1 MEVVHECCAGF
12 DVHKKTVM
20 ACVRRMLEKGRIE
33 RQVREF
39 GTMTADILAL
49 GDWLSGLGVTHVAME
64 STGVFWKPIWNLLE
78 GSFEILLCNAQ
89 HIKKVPGRKTDVK
102 DCEWIAQLLQH
113 GLLRASFVPER
124 DQRDLR
130 DLTRN
135 RAQLVQDHT
144 RVVNRVHKTLEDAN
158 IKLGSV
164 ATDIMGVSGRL
175 MLESMIRVEMD
186 PEKLAELAQRR
197 LRGKIPQ
204 LKPALEGRLRE
215 HHRFMLEMLL
225 DQLKSL
231 EGLIRRAEVKIEEIS
246 CNSKLSVSGEE
257 NSKVPF
263 DEAVRLLDTIPGINT
278 VVAQG
283 VVAEIGTEMGRFPTS
298 GHLASWAGMSP
309 GNNESA
315 GKRRSGKTTKGNRW
329 LKTLLVQAAWAA
341 ARTKNTYLQ
350 AQFRRLVGR
359 RGKKRALVAVG
370 HTILVMAYQMLKN
383 RTSYAELGPDYFDRL
398 DPQRTT
404 RYLVKRL
411 EALGHK
417 VTLEPQQSVA

>member
-1 MEVVHECCAGF
+1 MEIVHECCAGF
-12 DVHKKTVM
+12 DVHKQTVM
-20 ACVRRMLEKGRIE
+20 VCVRRMLGKGRIE

-39 GTMTADILAL
+39 GTMTRDILAL
-49 GDWLSGLGVTHVAME
+49 GDWLRDLGVTHVAME
-64 STGVFWKPIWNLLE
+64 STGVFWKPIWNVLE
-78 GSFEILLCNAQ
+78 GSFEMLLCNAQ
-89 HIKKVPGRKTDVK
+89 HIKQVPGRKTDVK

-130 DLTRN
+130 DWTRT
-135 RAQLVQDHT
+135 RAQLVGDCT

-175 MLESMIRVEMD
+175 MLERMIQGEED
-186 PEKLAELAQRR
+186 PEKLSELAQGK

-204 LKPALEGRLRE
+204 LKPALEGRLRD
-215 HHRFMLEMLL
+215 HHRFMLKMLL
-225 DQLKSL
+225 DQLNSL
-231 EGLIRRAEVKIEEIS
+231 ESLIRRAELKIEEIIGDS
-246 CNSKLSVSGEE
+246 ELSETGEE
-257 NSKVPF
+257 DSKVPF
-263 DEAVRLLDTIPGINT
+263 DKAVRLLDTIPGINT

-283 VVAEIGTEMGRFPTS
+283 VLAEIGTDMGRFPTS

-315 GKRRSGKTTKGNRW
+315 GKRRSGKTTKGSRW
-329 LKTLLVQAAWAA
+329 LRALLVQAAWAGG
-341 ARTKNTYLQ
+341 RQKNTYLQ
-350 AQFRRLVGR
+350 AQFRRLAAR

-370 HTILVMAYQMLKN
+370 HTILVMVYQMLKN
-383 RTSYAELGPDYFDRL
+383 RTPYTDLGPDFFDRL
-398 DPQRTT
+398 DPQRAT
-404 RYLVKRL
+404 RYHVKRL

-417 VTLEPQQSVA
+417 VTLESQGSAA